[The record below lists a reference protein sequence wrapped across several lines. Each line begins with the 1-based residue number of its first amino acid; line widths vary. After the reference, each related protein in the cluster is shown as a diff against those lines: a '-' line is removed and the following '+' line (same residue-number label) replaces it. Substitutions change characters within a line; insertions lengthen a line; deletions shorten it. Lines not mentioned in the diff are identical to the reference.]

1 MKERRMVVAKGCRE
15 KVMGNYCLIG
25 TEFQSCKRDGGDGCT
40 TA

>member
-15 KVMGNYCLIG
+15 KVMGKYHLIS
-25 TEFQSCKRDGGDGCT
+25 TEFQSCKRDGGDGRT